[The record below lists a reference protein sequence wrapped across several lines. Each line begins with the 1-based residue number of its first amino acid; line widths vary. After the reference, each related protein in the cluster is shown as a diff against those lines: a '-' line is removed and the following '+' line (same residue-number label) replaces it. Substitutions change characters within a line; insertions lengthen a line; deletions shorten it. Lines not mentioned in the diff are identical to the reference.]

1 MTGLIIKLFV
11 KNNEETDN
19 PKVRAN
25 YGSVAGMT
33 GIVCNIILFVSK
45 LAIGLLSKSVSITAD
60 AVNNL
65 ADASSS
71 IMTILG
77 FKLSQKP
84 PDEEHPY
91 GHARMEYLSGLAV
104 AALIMVIG
112 YQLAKSS
119 IDKIIHPEK
128 VEFSAALVTVLILSI
143 FVKLWMAYFNMKI
156 GRIIGSKTLIATAAD
171 SRNDVI
177 STTAVLISAVA
188 AYSLD
193 INLDGIMG
201 LVVAI
206 FILFSSMGIA
216 KDTIS
221 PLLGEPADEELVKLV
236 YNETLNFDERV
247 LGVHDLMVHD
257 YGPGQRF
264 ASEHVEVDSR
274 ENVIDIHEMI
284 DDIEKM
290 FYSKHN
296 IHMVIHYDPIVTD
309 DEEVNRMRA
318 FVEEQ
323 IKKIDE
329 RLMMHDFR
337 IVRGNEHSNLIF
349 DLAVPYALQGKEKSL
364 QKQLDE
370 LVQQEGMK
378 YYTVITFDLY

>member
-1 MTGLIIKLFV
+1 MTGIIIKLFV
-11 KNNEETDN
+11 KNNEQTDN

-33 GIVCNIILFVSK
+33 GIVCNIILFISK
-45 LAIGLLSKSVSITAD
+45 LVIGLLSKSVSITAD

-143 FVKLWMAYFNMKI
+143 FVKLWMAYFNMSI
-156 GRIIGSKTLIATAAD
+156 GKIIGSKTLIATAAD

-201 LVVAI
+201 LIVAV

-236 YNETLNFDERV
+236 YNETLGFDKRV

-264 ASEHVEVDSR
+264 ASEHVEVDSK

-309 DEEVNRMRA
+309 DEEVNRMKA

-337 IVRGNEHSNLIF
+337 IVPGNGHTNLIF